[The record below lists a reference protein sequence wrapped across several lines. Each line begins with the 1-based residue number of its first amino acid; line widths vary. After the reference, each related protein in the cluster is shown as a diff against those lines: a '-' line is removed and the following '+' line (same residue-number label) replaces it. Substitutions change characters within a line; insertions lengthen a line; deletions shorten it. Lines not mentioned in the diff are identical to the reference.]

1 MTNELYF
8 YAALASI
15 GAFAGLLMMVL
26 QWMVLSDKFKQY
38 RIRTPENVTI
48 PMGRKIV
55 NVGLNMIW
63 TLLIIFS
70 AFYFMGDHLVHFNA
84 NVAGVTIF
92 GEALAVLLFYDF
104 MYYIMHRTL
113 HHPKLMKYVHGIH
126 HRARFPT
133 AFESLFLHPVEA
145 FGGLFVL
152 FLSAFVI
159 GPVSAQAMF
168 LILFFH
174 TVINILVH
182 ANMVLPGR
190 IFMLSNFWAV
200 KHDYHH
206 GKHLNKNFASIF
218 PFWDLMFGSYQ

>member
-8 YAALASI
+8 YVALASI
-15 GAFAGLLMMVL
+15 GAFAGLLMAVL

-38 RIRTPENVTI
+38 RIRTPQNVTI
-48 PMGRKIV
+48 PMGRKVV

-70 AFYFMGDHLVHFNA
+70 AFYFMGKDLVHFNN

-92 GEALAVLLFYDF
+92 GEVLAVLLFYDF

-159 GPVSAQAMF
+159 GPVSAPAMF

-200 KHDYHH
+200 KHDFHH